1 MHDMMANINERGKDV
16 EVILDSE
23 SGSEVET
30 SVNRNLQPLEG
41 ATSVVWKFFGF
52 DVDKDGQILVT
63 EKRKRTTMSCNRCKK
78 KLKYTGVPVT
88 YTFTLINTIRA
99 NTNKPRMLPWKN
111 LVKYLVARRMLKIVN
126 K

>member
-1 MHDMMANINERGKDV
+1 MFKDV
-16 EVILDSE
+16 EVISDSE

-41 ATSVVWKFFGF
+41 ATSVVWKFFSF
-52 DVDKDGQILVT
+52 DADKDGQILVT
-63 EKRKRTTMSCNRCKK
+63 EKRKRTTVSCIRCKK

-99 NTNKPRMLPWKN
+99 NTNKPRMLPWK
-111 LVKYLVARRMLKIVN
+111 IW
-126 K
+126 